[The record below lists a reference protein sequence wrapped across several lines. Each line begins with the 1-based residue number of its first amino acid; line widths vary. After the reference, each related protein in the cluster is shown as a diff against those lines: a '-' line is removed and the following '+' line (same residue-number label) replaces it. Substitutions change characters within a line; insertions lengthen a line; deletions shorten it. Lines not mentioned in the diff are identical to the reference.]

1 MENTI
6 TPLIAAE
13 AIAVLENTENSLLK
27 KVPNRLIEVLQ
38 EKADELGRKVN
49 LDYTKSYR
57 EQNIS
62 EEARGIITLIY
73 RDYWCSEEEKNEI
86 NRLMEEN
93 EQKYQ
98 EELREKYNP
107 DKIFEQTTT
116 VKTASNPLTENYSGN
131 IIKDEIPQNL
141 SLIKQEELKWYQKI
155 FNKIKSLFSK

>member
-1 MENTI
+1 MEENI

-13 AIAVLENTENSLLK
+13 TIAVLENTEVSLLAK
-27 KVPNRLIEVLQ
+27 IPNKLIEILQ

-49 LDYTKSYR
+49 LDYSKSYA
-57 EQNIS
+57 EQAIS
-62 EEARGIITLIY
+62 EEARGILALIY
-73 RDYWCSEEEKNEI
+73 RDYWCSAEEKQRFNELI
-86 NRLMEEN
+86 EEN

-116 VKTASNPLTENYSGN
+116 VKTASNPLTENYSGD

-155 FNKIKSLFSK
+155 FNKIKSLFSR

>member
-13 AIAVLENTENSLLK
+13 AIAVLENTEDSLLK
-27 KVPNRLIEVLQ
+27 KIPSKLIEVLQ

-49 LDYTKSYR
+49 LDYSKSYH

-62 EEARGIITLIY
+62 EEARGIIILIY
-73 RDYWCSEEEKNEI
+73 RDYWCSEEQKNEI
-86 NRLMEEN
+86 NRLMEES

-107 DKIFEQTTT
+107 DKIFEQTTA
-116 VKTASNPLTENYSGN
+116 VKTMSNPLTENYTGD
-131 IIKDEIPQNL
+131 IIKDEIPSNL
-141 SLIKQEELKWYQKI
+141 SLIKQEDLKWYQKI